1 MEKIQTGGSVT
12 DLKQITL
19 HLLWSVLGDCVKKKK
34 SFQLGLVSFLLVTAL
49 THRM

>member
-34 SFQLGLVSFLLVTAL
+34 VSDLVWF
-49 THRM
+49 HFF